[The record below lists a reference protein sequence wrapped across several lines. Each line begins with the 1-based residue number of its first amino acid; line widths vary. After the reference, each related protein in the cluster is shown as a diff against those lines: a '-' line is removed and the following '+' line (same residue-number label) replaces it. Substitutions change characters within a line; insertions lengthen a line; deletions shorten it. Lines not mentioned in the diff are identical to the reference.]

1 MSASPRLVIIAGPNG
16 AGKSSVAPSLL
27 EEIFHIETFVNA
39 DTIAQGL
46 SGLNPKSAALAAGRI
61 TLQRLKVLADKQA
74 SFAFETTLAS
84 RSFAPFLRR
93 LSSYDTTLLF
103 LFLRTPELAIKR
115 VASRVQAGGHSVPD
129 STIRRRYVAGLN
141 NLFKLYL
148 SIVNNW
154 AIWDASFLGEPQ
166 LVAARAEN
174 DRLEIGDAALWR
186 LLEETYGTT

>member
-1 MSASPRLVIIAGPNG
+1 
-16 AGKSSVAPSLL
+16 VAPSLL